1 MYVEVLHTQYFLY
14 NMIIYSNVHSCFIL
28 NQFNADLFYCVM
40 LNKPFLECVNEINN
54 R

>member
-28 NQFNADLFYCVM
+28 NQFNVDLFYCV
-40 LNKPFLECVNEINN
+40 INAKQALS
-54 R
+54 RMC